1 MMLIK
6 FVIKIKVHEFKYLTF
21 IDQEPVGR
29 INPGSRCRIE
39 LSLEL
44 LCMLVLES
52 VYHGFIYVCGVLNGG
67 GFFRGGCWFWCGHSG
82 CC

>member
-1 MMLIK
+1 MLIK

-52 VYHGFIYVCGVLNGG
+52 ESAKLAASVSWIHLCMW
-67 GFFRGGCWFWCGHSG
+67 RSEWR
-82 CC
+82 